1 MSNLNLF
8 DKAGRFTE
16 PSPAALA
23 AISEGERA
31 AVDRVREAAAVLDAA
46 NVAAKVNADEI
57 KSTQAEIAT
66 LEKTIPKITRM
77 DLVKQMS
84 ADTQR
89 RRAGL

>member
-1 MSNLNLF
+1 MNLNLF

-23 AISEGERA
+23 AVSDPERA
-31 AVDRVREAAAVLDAA
+31 AVARVREAAAVLDAA
-46 NVAAKVNADEI
+46 NLAALVNADAIEA
-57 KSTQAEIAT
+57 TQAEVAK
-66 LEKTIPKITRM
+66 LEKTIPQITRI

-89 RRAGL
+89 RRAGR